1 MVYVVH
7 IGPIVLIA
15 NAFKYVINIL
25 NFILNNSFALSD
37 NNVRYANLGLRKMVF
52 KISLPRFKIPVAIT
66 SADLELSFTW
76 CVPT

>member
-1 MVYVVH
+1 MVYVYVVH

-15 NAFKYVINIL
+15 NAFKYVINIF

-52 KISLPRFKIPVAIT
+52 NLVTQVQNTCGNYFG
-66 SADLELSFTW
+66 
-76 CVPT
+76 